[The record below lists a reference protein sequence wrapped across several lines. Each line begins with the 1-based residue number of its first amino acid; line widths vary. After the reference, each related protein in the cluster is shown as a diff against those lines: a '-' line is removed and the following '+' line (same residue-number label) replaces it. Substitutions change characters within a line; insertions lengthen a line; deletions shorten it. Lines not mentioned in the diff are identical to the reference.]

1 MEELKFALPS
11 AAQPHAREPV
21 LVGVVASGNC
31 EVLVE
36 QAPVKAQCAVTV
48 HTSAHGFAPIW
59 QAVIEDFS
67 ARRHVGG
74 LSIEINDVGATPAV
88 VSLRL
93 DQALEVW
100 EEKDTK
106 ENGNG

>member
-1 MEELKFALPS
+1 MEELRFELPS
-11 AAQPHAREPV
+11 TAQTISRDPV

-36 QAPVKAQCAVTV
+36 QPEPAKPGASGKCAVIV
-48 HTSAHGFAPIW
+48 HTSAHGFGPIW
-59 QAVIEDFS
+59 QAVVEDFS
-67 ARRHVGG
+67 ARRHAGG
-74 LSIEINDVGATPAV
+74 LQIEINDVGATPAV

-100 EEKDTK
+100 Q

>member
-1 MEELKFALPS
+1 MEELKFELPS
-11 AAQPHAREPV
+11 TTQTIIRDPV

-36 QAPVKAQCAVTV
+36 QSRRTGQGASGNCAVIV
-48 HTSAHGFAPIW
+48 HTSAHGFGPIW
-59 QAVIEDFS
+59 QAVVADFS
-67 ARRHVGG
+67 SRRHAGG
-74 LSIEINDVGATPAV
+74 LQIEINDVGATPAV

-100 EEKDTK
+100 EE
-106 ENGNG
+106 NGNG

>member
-1 MEELKFALPS
+1 MEELKFDLPS
-11 AAQPHAREPV
+11 AAQTIARDPV

-36 QAPVKAQCAVTV
+36 QSKAVGHCAVTV

-59 QAVIEDFS
+59 QAVVEDFS
-67 ARRHVGG
+67 ARRHAGG

-93 DQALEVW
+93 DQAIEVW
-100 EEKDTK
+100 EEHS
-106 ENGNG
+106 NG

>member
-1 MEELKFALPS
+1 MEELKFELPS
-11 AAQPHAREPV
+11 TAQTIIRDPV

-36 QAPVKAQCAVTV
+36 QTGGPGQGAIGPCAVTV
-48 HTSAHGFAPIW
+48 YTSAHGFAPIW
-59 QAVIEDFS
+59 QAVVEDFS
-67 ARRHVGG
+67 ARRHAGG
-74 LSIEINDVGATPAV
+74 LQIEINDVGATPAV

-100 EEKDTK
+100 EENS
-106 ENGNG
+106 NG

>member
-1 MEELKFALPS
+1 MEELKFELPS
-11 AAQPHAREPV
+11 AAQTRAREPV

-36 QAPVKAQCAVTV
+36 QAAAAGQCVVTV

-59 QAVIEDFS
+59 QAVVEDFS
-67 ARRHVGG
+67 TRRKAGG
-74 LSIEINDVGATPAV
+74 LQIEINDVGATPAV

-93 DQALEVW
+93 DQALEAW
-100 EEKDTK
+100 EESS
-106 ENGNG
+106 NG